1 MSAVTVN
8 LLSPPSSR
16 KTIAPKMP
24 RTQSSQKTK
33 LQMNRTTTETKGQQ
47 SAEKKAFNVFD
58 CKSSS
63 ESTSDTEMSA
73 ATINYLS
80 PPSSRKTIAPMMRR
94 TRSSQ
99 KTNPK
104 MAVHNN
110 ESSPSG
116 SDLSGLVEA
125 SRKSLAKS
133 VDNSRKGQKSKVL
146 PQPSYSSGDENKP
159 SKMAKLSK
167 DKEMKSDNKQKRGVA
182 KSLSFSELNL
192 PGVSVLLTPHNFHPQ
207 TSGTVYLSDLDQ
219 DTMDPLVD
227 DSFVDQLEGAKP
239 SDTAS
244 KMDIGS
250 NEDQMGNPSADLE
263 GEVFHSDTCESEMT
277 ECSFIP
283 SLETFTANLKKT
295 LMDSYKKMEV
305 RAQDGL
311 KTTYER
317 VSTLLTE
324 MQESNNLRPTN
335 LGRIISTR
343 LLLLFRTG
351 RLRNL
356 DNLHA
361 VVAEHV
367 SSLQFQNKAFIKLE
381 KDSMDFWEAQTLKA
395 MEFCNNQRLSIEAIE
410 RAVPEALNLLKQ
422 AEEITIDAVKE
433 SLQKL

>member
-324 MQESNNLRPTN
+324 MQESK
-335 LGRIISTR
+335 
-343 LLLLFRTG
+343 
-351 RLRNL
+351 LRNL

>member
-250 NEDQMGNPSADLE
+250 NEDQMGIFFPLNNQCSASLCFSSTYIVFHKRNPSADLE

-395 MEFCNNQRLSIEAIE
+395 MEFCNNQRL
-410 RAVPEALNLLKQ
+410 R
-422 AEEITIDAVKE
+422 
-433 SLQKL
+433 QKK